1 MKTAMQ
7 KLTRVIDIR
16 IEKTTNE
23 QSLKIL
29 KMVRKD
35 LDIFLEIE
43 ERQITNSYQ
52 IGYSNCSNNNPDD
65 TDVYYKNTF
74 GDSNEADA

>member
-7 KLTRVIDIR
+7 KFAKVIDVR

-29 KMVRKD
+29 KMIRKD
-35 LDIFLEIE
+35 INMFLEIE
-43 ERQITNSYQ
+43 ERQIKMIYEK
-52 IGYSNCSNNNPDD
+52 GLNNEPLD
-65 TDVYYKNTF
+65 
-74 GDSNEADA
+74 